1 MKPDTP
7 ESDSQQDL
15 KRRARR
21 RLFGA
26 AFFVI
31 IVAALLPLAMDA
43 APPPQLNDFRIVTDE
58 EKRAAA
64 VPIIVPP
71 PEAVPASAG
80 PAAPAVIKEAV
91 TETAK
96 PADSAASAPTAPTA
110 PVVVASAPVET
121 KAATP
126 VVEKKPEPVKPAE
139 KPAVKPTDKA
149 VEKKAVE
156 KSAEKKPADKPAD
169 AKKESKDAKEPV
181 QTGQFYIQVGVFAD
195 SDNVKQV
202 RTKLSAQGIAS
213 WTEAATGN
221 LAGKT
226 RVKAGPFASK
236 EAADKAL
243 AKISKAGLNG
253 LVVKK

>member
-43 APPPQLNDFRIVTDE
+43 APPPQLNDFRIMTDE
-58 EKRAAA
+58 EKRAASA
-64 VPIIVPP
+64 PIIVPP

-121 KAATP
+121 KPATP

-149 VEKKAVE
+149 VEKP
-156 KSAEKKPADKPAD
+156 AEKKPADKPAD